1 MPTAS
6 NAWVIAPARTADG
19 HAVLYNGPQQGFY
32 NPSFVHGIGL
42 HGAGHDVT
50 GITPVGLLP
59 VLFGTNGR
67 IAWGSTVGSLDTN
80 DIYQEALN
88 PAHQYEYFHHGAY
101 RPMTRRTETIKVKGA
116 ADRTVDIYATVHG
129 FVQSWDVA
137 NARAYTVKTSW
148 RGREVETLLGWAHAA
163 QAQNWTQFLAQA
175 ERVSAS
181 ITWFYADV
189 DGNIGAAG
197 LGRMPRRPAVQ
208 DIRFPARGD
217 GSMEWDGALPFSQ
230 NPKVLNPA
238 QGYVASWNNQIAAGL
253 RADSAN
259 FSFVDRANE
268 IEVQVQ
274 GKARLGVDDV
284 WKIGESAALADLN
297 ARYFVPLIVQAAAGL
312 PPGDPVRQ
320 AADQLSAWDLKNR
333 DSDGDGRYDSPATT
347 VLRVWLGAMAR
358 RVLQDEAPLSV
369 FAPYANLGYPTLT
382 PRGSPGSAQPA
393 AVAKLLWNALAG
405 KASGVPQ
412 SYDFFNGQ
420 DHATVIRG
428 ALSDA
433 VLDLTKQHGADMGQW
448 LTPVVKHRFSHLN
461 AIGVPWASASDQPEV
476 SPYLNRGTANYRVV
490 LKKGAVSM
498 CSVVAPG
505 QSGFVGPGEVP
516 AKHRRD
522 QLALF
527 QSFGCKPERLTA
539 AEVDAD
545 VQSTQQLQ
553 D

>member
-1 MPTAS
+1 
-6 NAWVIAPARTADG
+6 
-19 HAVLYNGPQQGFY
+19 
-32 NPSFVHGIGL
+32 
-42 HGAGHDVT
+42 
-50 GITPVGLLP
+50 
-59 VLFGTNGR
+59 
-67 IAWGSTVGSLDTN
+67 
-80 DIYQEALN
+80 
-88 PAHQYEYFHHGAY
+88 
-101 RPMTRRTETIKVKGA
+101 
-116 ADRTVDIYATVHG
+116 
-129 FVQSWDVA
+129 
-137 NARAYTVKTSW
+137 
-148 RGREVETLLGWAHAA
+148 
-163 QAQNWTQFLAQA
+163 
-175 ERVSAS
+175 
-181 ITWFYADV
+181 
-189 DGNIGAAG
+189 
-197 LGRMPRRPAVQ
+197 
-208 DIRFPARGD
+208 
-217 GSMEWDGALPFSQ
+217 
-230 NPKVLNPA
+230 
-238 QGYVASWNNQIAAGL
+238 
-253 RADSAN
+253 
-259 FSFVDRANE
+259 
-268 IEVQVQ
+268 
-274 GKARLGVDDV
+274 
-284 WKIGESAALADLN
+284 
-297 ARYFVPLIVQAAAGL
+297 
-312 PPGDPVRQ
+312 
-320 AADQLSAWDLKNR
+320 
-333 DSDGDGRYDSPATT
+333 
-347 VLRVWLGAMAR
+347 MAR